1 MKKKLKPLFKYP
13 GGKSGEYKY
22 LKKLFPYFSTYI
34 EPFLGGGAV
43 YWNVDANNWI
53 INDYSKE
60 LMNIYIYTKIQ
71 DEKFIGYLEEIG
83 SVWNKKNNFC
93 SIIEKKIQHLSDLDK
108 EEIVLIES
116 GIFDNIDKLPI
127 YHEIFYKYL
136 EDSVKRKIKSL
147 LKVMKNDQINN
158 WSINSLSILGSAVY
172 TYFRFLYNHISLS
185 EEPQLKTALY
195 LFLREYAY
203 AGMFRYNA
211 MGYFNVPFGGN
222 TYAKKNFY
230 QRIDQIKD
238 KAVVNKLNCTKL
250 YTGDFSNVL
259 VDKPD
264 TFIFLDPPYDT
275 EFSTYNLH
283 VFDANE
289 QIRLRDNLLKL
300 KKSRWLMV
308 VKSTKFIEE
317 LYNIKG
323 LHKFH
328 FDKNYSVNI
337 KNRNSQETVHL
348 VITNYEV
355 EEKKWQQLKMI

>member
-22 LKKLFPYFSTYI
+22 LKKLFPQFSTYV

-43 YWNVDANNWI
+43 YWNVEAKDWI

-60 LMNIYIYTKIQ
+60 LMNIYIYTRNQDKIFL
-71 DEKFIGYLEEIG
+71 DYLEEIG
-83 SVWNKKNNFC
+83 LIWKEKNNF
-93 SIIEKKIQHLSDLDK
+93 SYVIEEKIQHLTNLDK
-108 EEIVLIES
+108 AEIDQITF
-116 GIFDNIDKLPI
+116 GIFGKMKKIPVQNK
-127 YHEIFYKYL
+127 IFNRYL
-136 EDSVKRKIKSL
+136 FESVERKNKSL
-147 LKVMKNDQINN
+147 LKVMQRSRISN
-158 WSINSLSILGSAVY
+158 WNINSLGILGSAVY
-172 TYFRFLYNHISLS
+172 TYFRYLYNHTALS

-222 TYAKKNFY
+222 TYAKKDFC

-238 KAVVNKLNCTKL
+238 STVINKLKSTAL
-250 YTGDFSNVL
+250 YTGDFSHVL
-259 VDKPD
+259 VDKPG

-283 VFDANE
+283 VFDAKE
-289 QIRLRDNLLKL
+289 QIRLRDSLMKL
-300 KKSRWLMV
+300 KRSQWLMV
-308 VKSTKFIEE
+308 VKSTEFIED
-317 LYNIKG
+317 LYDVKG
-323 LHKFH
+323 LYKLH

-337 KNRNSQETVHL
+337 KNRNAQESVHL
-348 VITNYEV
+348 VITNYEL
-355 EEKKWQQLKMI
+355 EDKNGND